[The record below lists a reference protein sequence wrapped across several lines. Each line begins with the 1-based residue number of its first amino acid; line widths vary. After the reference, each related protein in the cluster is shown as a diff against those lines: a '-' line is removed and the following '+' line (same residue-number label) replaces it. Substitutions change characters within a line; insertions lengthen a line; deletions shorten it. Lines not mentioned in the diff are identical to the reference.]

1 MQSWSFISDSKI
13 LLLQVYCSM
22 EKKDFLIL
30 SVLLAAGII
39 LGWIIRKW
47 VFPFLFRLII
57 RRQANND
64 NLILKSFKKWIIVL
78 IVALGAYIGINRIP
92 LTPKYHQW
100 IDQSF
105 VIFYIICATLM
116 LSEIITG
123 MIRIKTHESDSAI
136 PSSSI
141 ISKIA
146 NAIIYGLGLVLILQS
161 VGISVAPIL
170 TAMGVGGLAVA
181 LALQDTLSNLFAG
194 LQILAAGKINQNDFI
209 RLDNGQEGFVQDIS
223 WRITTIKNAANQII
237 IVPNAK
243 LSNMIATNML
253 LEKKI
258 FTMSIDISI
267 DKANDLKKVE
277 LITKEVVLETLNEVK
292 GGILPEEPAVRFI
305 RFGNNSIDL
314 KASLQVQE
322 HIQLAEAT
330 HIFIMKIHERFM
342 KEGIQLAT
350 PIVLPQNIQKV

>member
-1 MQSWSFISDSKI
+1 M
-13 LLLQVYCSM
+13 LQ
-22 EKKDFLIL
+22 KDILIL
-30 SVLLAAGII
+30 SVLLVSGII
-39 LGWIIRKW
+39 LGWILKKWLFPVLIRIAEKTK
-47 VFPFLFRLII
+47 
-57 RRQANND
+57 QNAD
-64 NLILKSFKKWIIVL
+64 NLILNSFKKWIIIL
-78 IVALGAYIGINRIP
+78 IVALGAYIGIDRIP
-92 LTPKYHQW
+92 FTPKYHDW
-100 IDQSF
+100 IDKSF

-116 LSEIITG
+116 LSEIVSG
-123 MIRIKTHESDSAI
+123 MLRFKTSETDSTL

-146 NAIIYGLGLVLILQS
+146 KAIIYGLGLVLILQS

-223 WRITTIKNAANQII
+223 WRITTIKNSANQII

-258 FTMSIDISI
+258 FTISIDISI
-267 DKANDLKKVE
+267 DRANELKKVE
-277 LITKEVVLETLNEVK
+277 EITKEVVINTLNEVK
-292 GGILPEEPAVRFI
+292 GGIMSEEPAVRFI

-322 HIQLAEAT
+322 HVQQAEAT
-330 HIFIMKIHERFM
+330 HLFIMKIHERFM

-350 PIVLPQNIQKV
+350 PMALPQTIQKV

>member
-1 MQSWSFISDSKI
+1 MQQKDIIILSI
-13 LLLQVYCSM
+13 LLSGG
-22 EKKDFLIL
+22 IL
-30 SVLLAAGII
+30 V
-39 LGWIIRKW
+39 GWILRKW
-47 VFPFLFRLII
+47 LFPFLIKL
-57 RRQANND
+57 AEKTKPESD
-64 NLILKSFKKWIIVL
+64 NLILISFKKWIIVL
-78 IVALGAYIGINRIP
+78 IMALGAYIGIKRIP
-92 LTPKYHQW
+92 LNPEYHEW
-100 IDQSF
+100 INRSF
-105 VIFYIICATLM
+105 IIFYIFCATLM
-116 LSEIITG
+116 LSEIVSG
-123 MIRIKTHESDSAI
+123 MIRFKTNETGSAI

-141 ISKIA
+141 ISKMA
-146 NAIIYGLGLVLILQS
+146 KAIIFILGFVLMLQS

-253 LEKKI
+253 LEKKT
-258 FTMSIDISI
+258 FTVSIDISI
-267 DKANDLKKVE
+267 DRENDLKKTE
-277 LITKEVVLETLNEVK
+277 EITKEIILETIRQVK
-292 GGILPEEPAVRFI
+292 GGVMADEPAVRFM

-314 KASLQVQE
+314 RASLQVQE
-322 HIQLAEAT
+322 QVQQAEAT

-342 KEGIQLAT
+342 KEGIQLANT
-350 PIVLPQNIQKV
+350 VIYPQPIQKV

>member
-1 MQSWSFISDSKI
+1 MQQKDILVLSALIVAGSF
-13 LLLQVYCSM
+13 
-22 EKKDFLIL
+22 
-30 SVLLAAGII
+30 
-39 LGWIIRKW
+39 LGWLLRIWIFPLLIRLAGKT
-47 VFPFLFRLII
+47 
-57 RRQANND
+57 RQQAD
-64 NLILKSFKKWIIVL
+64 NLILISFKKWIIVL
-78 IVALGAYIGINRIP
+78 IVALGTYIGINRIP
-92 LTPKYHQW
+92 LTPKYHNW
-100 IDQSF
+100 IDKSF

-116 LSEIITG
+116 LSEIVLG
-123 MIRIKTHESDSAI
+123 MLRFKTSETDSTL

-146 NAIIYGLGLVLILQS
+146 KAIIYGLGLVLILQS

-243 LSNMIATNML
+243 LSNMIATNLL
-253 LEKKI
+253 LERKA
-258 FTMSIDISI
+258 FTVTIDISI
-267 DKANDLKKVE
+267 DKQSDLQKAE
-277 LITKEVVLETLNEVK
+277 AITKEVVLQTLQEIK
-292 GGILPEEPAVRFI
+292 GGIATDEPAVRFVK
-305 RFGNNSIDL
+305 FGNNSIDL

-322 HIQLAEAT
+322 HVQQTEAT
-330 HIFIMKIHERFM
+330 HLFIMKIHERFM
-342 KEGIQLAT
+342 KEGIQLASS
-350 PIVLPQNIQKV
+350 ISFPQNLQKV

>member
-1 MQSWSFISDSKI
+1 MQ
-13 LLLQVYCSM
+13 Q
-22 EKKDFLIL
+22 KDILIL
-30 SVLLAAGII
+30 SALLVSGII
-39 LGWIIRKW
+39 LGWVLRKW
-47 VFPFLFRLII
+47 LFPILISI
-57 RRQANND
+57 AGKTKQNGD

-92 LTPKYHQW
+92 LTPKYHDW
-100 IDQSF
+100 IDKSF
-105 VIFYIICATLM
+105 IIFYIICATMM
-116 LSEIITG
+116 LSEVVLG
-123 MIRIKTHESDSAI
+123 MLRFKTSETDSTL

-146 NAIIYGLGLVLILQS
+146 KVIIYGIGLVLILQS

-194 LQILAAGKINQNDFI
+194 LQILAAGKINQNDFV

-223 WRITTIKNAANQII
+223 WRNTTIKNAANQII

-243 LSNMIATNML
+243 LSNMIATNIL
-253 LEKKI
+253 LEKKV
-258 FTMSIDISI
+258 FTVSIDISI
-267 DKANDLKKVE
+267 DNKNDLNKVE
-277 LITKEVVLETLNEVK
+277 EVTKEVVIQTLNEVN
-292 GGILPEEPAVRFI
+292 GGIMSDEPAVRFV

-314 KASLQVQE
+314 KVSLQVQE
-322 HIQLAEAT
+322 HAQQGEST
-330 HIFIMKIHERFM
+330 HILIMKIHERFK

-350 PIVLPQNIQKV
+350 PIILAQPIQKS

>member
-1 MQSWSFISDSKI
+1 M
-13 LLLQVYCSM
+13 L
-22 EKKDFLIL
+22 EKDIIIL
-30 SVLLAAGII
+30 SALLASGII
-39 LGWIIRKW
+39 LGWILRKW
-47 VFPFLFRLII
+47 LFPALIKI
-57 RRQANND
+57 ANKTKQNAD

-92 LTPKYHQW
+92 LTPKYHEW
-100 IDQSF
+100 IDKSF

-116 LSEIITG
+116 LSEIVLG
-123 MIRIKTHESDSAI
+123 MLRFKTSETDSAL

-146 NAIIYGLGLVLILQS
+146 KAIIYGLGLVLILQS

-258 FTMSIDISI
+258 FPISIDISI
-267 DKANDLKKVE
+267 DRGNKLKKVE
-277 LITKEVVLETLNEVK
+277 EITKEIVIETLNEIK
-292 GGILPEEPAVRFI
+292 GGIMPEEPAVRFI

-314 KASLQVQE
+314 KVSMQVQE
-322 HIQLAEAT
+322 HVQQAEAT
-330 HIFIMKIHERFM
+330 HIFIMKMHERFM

-350 PIVLPQNIQKV
+350 PVSLPQTIQKA

>member
-1 MQSWSFISDSKI
+1 M
-13 LLLQVYCSM
+13 LQ
-22 EKKDFLIL
+22 KDILIL
-30 SVLLAAGII
+30 SALLVSGII
-39 LGWIIRKW
+39 LGWILRRWLFPVLIRIAGKTK
-47 VFPFLFRLII
+47 
-57 RRQANND
+57 QNAD
-64 NLILKSFKKWIIVL
+64 NLILNSFKKWIIVL

-92 LTPKYHQW
+92 LTPQYHDW
-100 IDQSF
+100 IDKSF

-116 LSEIITG
+116 LSEIVLG
-123 MIRIKTHESDSAI
+123 MLRFKTSESDSAL

-146 NAIIYGLGLVLILQS
+146 KAIIYGLGLVLILQS

-223 WRITTIKNAANQII
+223 WRNTTIKNAANQII

-243 LSNMIATNML
+243 LSNMIATNIL
-253 LEKKI
+253 LERKL
-258 FTMSIDISI
+258 FSVSIDISI
-267 DKANDLKKVE
+267 DKQNDLKKVE
-277 LITKEVVLETLNEVK
+277 DVTKEVVIQTLTEVK
-292 GGILPEEPAVRFI
+292 GGIMPDEPAVRFV
-305 RFGNNSIDL
+305 RLSNNSIDI

-322 HIQLAEAT
+322 HTQQGEVT
-330 HIFIMKIHERFM
+330 HIFIMKLHERFM

-350 PIVLPQNIQKV
+350 PIAFPQTIQKA